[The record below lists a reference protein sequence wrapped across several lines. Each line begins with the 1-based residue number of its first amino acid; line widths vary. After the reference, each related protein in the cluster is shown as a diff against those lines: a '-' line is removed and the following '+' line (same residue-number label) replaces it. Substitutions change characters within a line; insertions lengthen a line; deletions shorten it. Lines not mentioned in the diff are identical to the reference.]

1 MNDKFGNMISRII
14 IRQAQRRDQI
24 LWCYNLRNEAPL
36 NNDYKIGLISI
47 NLCGN
52 KLNKESGECICNAL
66 TSDQYIRAIDLSS
79 NELDAQICKKFNHMM
94 RKNITLLTL
103 DLRNNP
109 GYDDYIHP
117 RLVMKMSK
125 NIRYLYQQ
133 FQRGEYTEEDFENLK
148 EYIDSSFFDVD
159 IPQEIVEYYNS
170 NLPENTDEMNGDN
183 MHANIN
189 NGDQPIMEM
198 QPQQEEDAMS
208 DIQEKEEFEEEEDDA
223 NTKSNKKISN
233 KNTNESM
240 SEVNKKLIKENLQ
253 LKQQIIE
260 LKAKTLQQ
268 QINLNNKNKKN
279 SKKNIDSDYSR
290 VIELINELNEV
301 MNNIDKKKN
310 KSKNTKITP
319 QQNQQKIMINNDNQN
334 NNNLMQLGDKN

>member
-52 KLNKESGECICNAL
+52 KLNKESGECLCNAL

-79 NELDAQICKKFNHMM
+79 NELDPQMCKKFNHMM
-94 RKNITLLTL
+94 RKNITLFTL

-148 EYIDSSFFDVD
+148 EYIDS
-159 IPQEIVEYYNS
+159 
-170 NLPENTDEMNGDN
+170 
-183 MHANIN
+183 
-189 NGDQPIMEM
+189 
-198 QPQQEEDAMS
+198 
-208 DIQEKEEFEEEEDDA
+208 
-223 NTKSNKKISN
+223 
-233 KNTNESM
+233 
-240 SEVNKKLIKENLQ
+240 
-253 LKQQIIE
+253 
-260 LKAKTLQQ
+260 
-268 QINLNNKNKKN
+268 
-279 SKKNIDSDYSR
+279 
-290 VIELINELNEV
+290 
-301 MNNIDKKKN
+301 
-310 KSKNTKITP
+310 
-319 QQNQQKIMINNDNQN
+319 
-334 NNNLMQLGDKN
+334 